1 MNSKQFKVVVVEDE
15 RLIAKNIK
23 RNIERAS
30 EAFTVVAIAHDG
42 EEALRYIEALLP
54 DVVVTDIRMPGID
67 GIELIGILSEK
78 YPFIKKIIV
87 SGHDD
92 FPYVQSA
99 IQNGAANY
107 LLKPVN
113 HEELKDTLDRIE
125 REYAVEKGEAL
136 SQYLPDKKAPEDI
149 AGLVK
154 EYIFKNYRQPIDLS
168 TIADELGFSPSYLTK
183 VFTKYTGVSPN
194 RFLKQHRMTIAR
206 QLLSDPSYPIKTV
219 AEIVGIPDQFYFSKS
234 FKQIWDMTP
243 SQFREDQKKD
253 GER

>member
-23 RNIERAS
+23 RNIERAN

-67 GIELIGILSEK
+67 GIELIGILSEQ
-78 YPFIKKIIV
+78 YPSVRKVII

-92 FPYVQSA
+92 FPYVKSA

-113 HEELKDTLDRIE
+113 HEELKETLGKIE
-125 REYAVEKGEAL
+125 REYDMEKGEAF
-136 SQYLPDKKAPEDI
+136 SKYRPDKKDPEDI

-154 EYIFKNYRQPIDLS
+154 DYIFKNYEKPIDLS

-183 VFTKYTGVSPN
+183 LFTKYVGVSPN

-219 AEIVGIPDQFYFSKS
+219 AEMVGIPDPFYFSKS
-234 FKQIWDMTP
+234 FKQIWEMTP
-243 SQFREDQKKD
+243 SQFRSGKK
-253 GER
+253 EE